1 MKIDFENCEKEIKNL
16 GTIIVELRETLAKKE
31 QTYEVEISKLEI
43 LIKESEEKMS
53 ESQLIV
59 ENNSKEVTE
68 KSLAIKEMSEEIEIL
83 LKIKLELEN
92 SNDNLKNQIELK
104 SSEIEQIKIIMVQIE
119 EKSAGK
125 DEIIQSL
132 ECEIDNIRLGS
143 KTFEVLT
150 LRRPFRNL
158 E

>member
-43 LIKESEEKMS
+43 LLKESEEKMS

-104 SSEIEQIKIIMVQIE
+104 ASEIEQIKIIMVQIE

-132 ECEIDNIRLGS
+132 ECEIDNIRLGP

-150 LRRPFRNL
+150 LRHPFRNG
-158 E
+158 

>member
-43 LIKESEEKMS
+43 LLKESEEKMS

-104 SSEIEQIKIIMVQIE
+104 GSEIEQIKIIMVQIE

-132 ECEIDNIRLGS
+132 ECEIDNIRLGP

-150 LRRPFRNL
+150 LRHPFRNG
-158 E
+158 

>member
-31 QTYEVEISKLEI
+31 QTYEVKISKLEI
-43 LIKESEEKMS
+43 LLKESEEKMS

-59 ENNSKEVTE
+59 ENNSKEVSE

-104 SSEIEQIKIIMVQIE
+104 ASEIEQIKIIMVQIE

-132 ECEIDNIRLGS
+132 ECEIDNIRLGP
-143 KTFEVLT
+143 KTLEVLT
-150 LRRPFRNL
+150 LRHPFRNG
-158 E
+158 